1 MRIVRTLTVTAIG
14 YSAGMATAA
23 AVVKRAVPS
32 RGDEESDEVGL
43 VANALNG
50 GIAVKV
56 PSGWRVQSSLKAL
69 AGGVD
74 VRMHEPD
81 DPTAPTLTLDGSA
94 AFGGVFVGA
103 KSGATAEN

>member
-1 MRIVRTLTVTAIG
+1 
-14 YSAGMATAA
+14 MATAA

-50 GIAVKV
+50 GITVKV
-56 PSGWRVQSSLKAL
+56 PSGWRVQSSLRAL
-69 AGGVD
+69 ARGVD

-81 DPTAPTLTLDGSA
+81 DPTAPTLTLDGFA
-94 AFGGVFVGA
+94 AFGGVSIGA